1 MSVSLEIHMFLKD
14 PVLEADERVMLRQAL
29 FYLQKHMYTKHGYM
43 PEQQLKTISSI
54 ATKLHLR

>member
-1 MSVSLEIHMFLKD
+1 MFLKD
-14 PVLEADERVMLRQAL
+14 PVLEAAERVMLRQAL
-29 FYLQKHMYTKHGYM
+29 FYLQKHMYDRHGYV